1 MKHIK
6 AIPAMAVELPSWPE
20 SHTCDFL
27 KDNLPQSGTEV
38 IDLICTHVKAIVD

>member
-6 AIPAMAVELPSWPE
+6 AIPAKALELPNWPE

-27 KDNLPQSGTEV
+27 KNNLPDNV
-38 IDLICTHVKAIVD
+38 MDAIDLACTHVKAIFD